1 MDNLTK
7 VQRSSCM
14 SKIKNKNSKP
24 ELSVRRILSRLKVR
38 YRLHKS
44 ELPGKPDIVIA
55 RAKIVIFV
63 NGCFWH
69 QHKNCKKRAVPKSN
83 KEYWEKKLRRNI
95 EKQKEDI
102 KKLKKSGWKIH
113 KIWECQ
119 TKDENKL
126 FKKLSKLV

>member
-1 MDNLTK
+1 
-7 VQRSSCM
+7 M